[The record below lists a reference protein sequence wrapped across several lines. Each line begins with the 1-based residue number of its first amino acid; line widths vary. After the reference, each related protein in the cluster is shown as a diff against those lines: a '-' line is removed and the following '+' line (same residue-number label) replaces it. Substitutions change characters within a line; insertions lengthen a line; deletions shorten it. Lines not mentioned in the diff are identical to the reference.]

1 MSLNFDRVNRVLKNK
16 LRYIP
21 DTQQRYKLRVRMRT
35 HLTRIHNMEGNAARY
50 KKYFQE
56 VRNEAT
62 GKKMSGINLRR
73 GKKEL
78 QTLRNVFTTV
88 YPLVQDQYQINT
100 QNKVFRFHVDK
111 ISKEL
116 RNVER
121 IQLRISGMNYKPI
134 SFTTQKARFRSLRD
148 AKKELSA
155 MKRKYNLQSWN
166 LQNKMSSITENHQK
180 ALWKLQRTGDR
191 KKAIRKLE
199 GVKQRLES
207 KLKTLGKRN
216 TTKK

>member
-21 DTQQRYKLRVRMRT
+21 DTQERYKLRRRMRK

-88 YPLVQDQYQINT
+88 YPLVQDKYQINT
-100 QNKVFRFHVDK
+100 QNKVFRYHVDK

-155 MKRKYNLQSWN
+155 MKKKYNLQSWN

-191 KKAIRKLE
+191 KTAIRRLE

>member
-21 DTQQRYKLRVRMRT
+21 DTQERYKLRRRMRK

-88 YPLVQDQYQINT
+88 YPLVQDKYQINT
-100 QNKVFRFHVDK
+100 QNKVFRYHVDK

-121 IQLRISGMNYKPI
+121 IQRRISGMNYNPI

-155 MKRKYNLQSWN
+155 MKKKYNLQSWN

-191 KKAIRKLE
+191 KTAIRKLE

>member
-1 MSLNFDRVNRVLKNK
+1 MSLNVDRVNRVLKNK

-21 DTQQRYKLRVRMRT
+21 DIQQRYKLRVRMRK

-56 VRNEAT
+56 VRDEAT

-88 YPLVQDQYQINT
+88 YPLVQNQYQINT

-121 IQLRISGMNYKPI
+121 IQRRISGMNYKPI

-148 AKKELSA
+148 AKKELGA
-155 MKRKYNLQSWN
+155 MKTKYNLQSWN

-191 KKAIRKLE
+191 KKAIKRLE
-199 GVKQRLES
+199 GVKQRLKS

>member
-1 MSLNFDRVNRVLKNK
+1 MSLNVDRVNRVLKNK
-16 LRYIP
+16 ASNNSRLR
-21 DTQQRYKLRVRMRT
+21 RRMKE
-35 HLTRIHNMEGNAARY
+35 HLTRIHNMKGNTSRY

-56 VRNEAT
+56 VRNKAT
-62 GKKMSGINLRR
+62 GKKTSGMNLRR
-73 GKKEL
+73 GMKEL
-78 QTLRNVFTTV
+78 ETLQKVFTTV

-100 QNKVFRFHVDK
+100 QNKVFSFHVDK
-111 ISKEL
+111 ISKEV

-121 IQLRISGMNYKPI
+121 IQQRIIDVHKPI
-134 SFTTQKARFRSLRD
+134 IFTRKDAKYRSLRD

-180 ALWKLQRTGDR
+180 ALWKFQKTGDR
-191 KKAIRKLE
+191 NRTIRKLE

-207 KLKTLGKRN
+207 KLKNLGKRN

>member
-88 YPLVQDQYQINT
+88 YPLVQDKYQINT
-100 QNKVFRFHVDK
+100 QNKVFRYHVDK

-121 IQLRISGMNYKPI
+121 I
-134 SFTTQKARFRSLRD
+134 
-148 AKKELSA
+148 
-155 MKRKYNLQSWN
+155 
-166 LQNKMSSITENHQK
+166 
-180 ALWKLQRTGDR
+180 
-191 KKAIRKLE
+191 
-199 GVKQRLES
+199 
-207 KLKTLGKRN
+207 
-216 TTKK
+216 

>member
-21 DTQQRYKLRVRMRT
+21 DTQERYKLRRRMRK

-88 YPLVQDQYQINT
+88 YPLVQDKYQINT
-100 QNKVFRFHVDK
+100 QNKVFRYHVDK

-191 KKAIRKLE
+191 KTAIRKLE

>member
-88 YPLVQDQYQINT
+88 YPLVQDKYQINT

-121 IQLRISGMNYKPI
+121 IQRRISGMNYKPI

-155 MKRKYNLQSWN
+155 MKKKYNLQSWN

-191 KKAIRKLE
+191 KTAIRRLE

>member
-88 YPLVQDQYQINT
+88 YPLVQDKYQINT

-121 IQLRISGMNYKPI
+121 IQRRISGMNYKPI

-155 MKRKYNLQSWN
+155 MKKKYNLQSWN

-191 KKAIRKLE
+191 KTAIRKLE

>member
-21 DTQQRYKLRVRMRT
+21 DTQERYKLRRRMRK

-88 YPLVQDQYQINT
+88 YPLVQDKYQINT
-100 QNKVFRFHVDK
+100 QNKVFRYHVDK

-155 MKRKYNLQSWN
+155 MKKKYNLQSWN

-191 KKAIRKLE
+191 KTAIRKLE

>member
-1 MSLNFDRVNRVLKNK
+1 MSLNVDRVNRVLKNK
-16 LRYIP
+16 VRNIS
-21 DTQQRYKLRVRMRT
+21 DIQQRSMLKVRMKK
-35 HLTRIHNMEGNAARY
+35 HLTRIHNMEGNTARY

-62 GKKMSGINLRR
+62 RKETSGINLRR

-78 QTLRNVFTTV
+78 QILQNVFTTV

-121 IQLRISGMNYKPI
+121 IQRRIYDVHKPI
-134 SFTTQKARFRSLRD
+134 IFTRKDAKYRSLRD

-180 ALWKLQRTGDR
+180 ALWKFQKTGDINR
-191 KKAIRKLE
+191 TIRKLE
-199 GVKQRLES
+199 GVKQRLEG
-207 KLKTLGKRN
+207 KLKNLGKRN
-216 TTKK
+216 TSKK